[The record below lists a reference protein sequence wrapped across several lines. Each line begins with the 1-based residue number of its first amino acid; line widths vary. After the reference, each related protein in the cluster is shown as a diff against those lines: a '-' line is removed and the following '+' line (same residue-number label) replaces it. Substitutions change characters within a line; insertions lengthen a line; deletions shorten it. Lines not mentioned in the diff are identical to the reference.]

1 MYFLV
6 GIFLILL
13 QSTFLHLLPF
23 GPVVPDL
30 VLVLCVYLGLHHPTV
45 GAAVGSFALGYSVD
59 VVSSRLLG
67 LNAFA
72 MTLVCLSVYLSS
84 RTIWL
89 HHPVVSSMI
98 VLFAAIVKG
107 LALVLVWVG
116 IKMALK
122 VDLLYIP
129 TWLSLLVII
138 TILTASVV
146 TSLRATRGQGRRA
159 PAAPS
164 AAPFRTATDEEMAQV
179 EPLWRRRRPPADTP
193 SGPR

>member
-1 MYFLV
+1 MRLFLLYFV
-6 GIFLILL
+6 IGIFLILL

-45 GAAVGSFALGYSVD
+45 GAAVGSFVLGYSID

-72 MTLVCLSVYLSS
+72 MTLVFLAVYLSS

-98 VLFAAIVKG
+98 DRK
-107 LALVLVWVG
+107 
-116 IKMALK
+116 
-122 VDLLYIP
+122 
-129 TWLSLLVII
+129 
-138 TILTASVV
+138 SVV
-146 TSLRATRGQGRRA
+146 
-159 PAAPS
+159 
-164 AAPFRTATDEEMAQV
+164 
-179 EPLWRRRRPPADTP
+179 
-193 SGPR
+193 